1 VFRLP
6 GRLDNHGPAVLGCT
20 SLSVGQDDGA
30 QPELATQVCMPALEA
45 QLGVDRSRGH
55 HTPGVRVQQR
65 EYLLSWIQQ
74 GGGRET
80 EILKFCG
87 TDGGRGYRHAMG
99 DKQSATSW
107 GNHDRFRFSDPL
119 FHGSSLSTSSSG
131 VGSSSK
137 VFTPRS
143 PIVYFQ

>member
-1 VFRLP
+1 
-6 GRLDNHGPAVLGCT
+6 
-20 SLSVGQDDGA
+20 
-30 QPELATQVCMPALEA
+30 M
-45 QLGVDRSRGH
+45 GVDRGY
-55 HTPGVRVQQR
+55 HTPGVSVQQR

-80 EILKFCG
+80 EILKLCG

-107 GNHDRFRFSDPL
+107 GNHDRFSFSDPQ
-119 FHGSSLSTSSSG
+119 FHRYSKGSISSSSDSA
-131 VGSSSK
+131 SSSK

-143 PIVYFQ
+143 PILKFQWCKLGSVPVYLSSTLSACRLLSPVTDAA